1 MLIAVFSLVFL
12 LFFGFGGNDFEYKMT
27 DLKKPAKEHI
37 EDGARRDSVIQT
49 SKQMNTDAK
58 ALQEEVLEH
67 YEQLVEMHYAYE
79 SDAAAY
85 DASGALLKE
94 DYRKLITLV
103 LDTRDEL
110 NANMTPEEWTEIFKE
125 EDEYRMESNPIPEP
139 RVTKGHM

>member
-1 MLIAVFSLVFL
+1 MLIAIFSLVFL
-12 LFFGFGGNDFEYKMT
+12 LFFGFGGADFEYKMT

-37 EDGARRDSVIQT
+37 EDGTRRDSVIQT
-49 SKQMNTDAK
+49 SKQLDKDAK
-58 ALQEEVLEH
+58 ALKEEVLEH

-110 NANMTPEEWTEIFKE
+110 NENMTQDEWTKIFKE
-125 EDEYRMESNPIPEP
+125 VE
-139 RVTKGHM
+139 K